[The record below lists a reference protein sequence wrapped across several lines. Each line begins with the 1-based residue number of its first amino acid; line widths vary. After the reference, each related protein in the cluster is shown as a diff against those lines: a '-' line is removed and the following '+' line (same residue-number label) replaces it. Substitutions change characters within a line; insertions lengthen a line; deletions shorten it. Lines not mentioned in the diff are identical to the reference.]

1 MFIIYD
7 CLLTKPSIRNDRYV
21 FVSTHRGCSNTDYP
35 PLCKLQGWFSAYDYN
50 YLIILLFLSLAK
62 VYGIRVRTFG
72 HKFNFSD
79 RCLIILNHRCHFDW
93 LFFWLV
99 VAMRGDSTKWMV
111 MLKRVAKFA
120 PFFGKSMI

>member
-1 MFIIYD
+1 MSLFPHTEVVPIQITHLCVNYRDGFQLMIIII
-7 CLLTKPSIRNDRYV
+7 LLFYY
-21 FVSTHRGCSNTDYP
+21 F
-35 PLCKLQGWFSAYDYN
+35 
-50 YLIILLFLSLAK
+50 IILLFLSLAK